1 MSAEPPSLNL
11 HEIIIYRQTFVPPRI
26 MARSFVPRQDG
37 SSCARPRLNVSSGSG
52 LLKSGK
58 TTSGAALDRS
68 RRLPS
73 ESSTTV
79 PMLTFAADAFNL
91 LNRVNDSAYI
101 GTLTSPF
108 FGTAVSA
115 SGDTIG

>member
-1 MSAEPPSLNL
+1 
-11 HEIIIYRQTFVPPRI
+11 
-26 MARSFVPRQDG
+26 
-37 SSCARPRLNVSSGSG
+37 
-52 LLKSGK
+52 
-58 TTSGAALDRS
+58 
-68 RRLPS
+68 
-73 ESSTTV
+73 
-79 PMLTFAADAFNL
+79 MLTFAADAFNL